1 MNLQLHLAL
10 PLICFPL
17 FASAQ
22 KSANFPSL
30 PSEVLSNYS
39 PKSSE
44 TVTPK
49 VMAEQAAK
57 FLGSLNDELRDQAAL
72 PFDSPEKS
80 QWTNVPPRGPQG
92 GVRLGDLNKSQLKLA
107 SDLLATVLSPQGY
120 SKARNIPLADDRLLR
135 NGERRPGFG
144 AEDYW
149 LAIFGV
155 PSKSEPWG
163 LQFDGHHRAINLAFQ
178 GDGMSLSPTFIGTQP
193 RGFKL
198 NDKTIEPMAG
208 KDAAALNFLRSL
220 SESQQQVAILGSK
233 RGNLVAGAGRD
244 GVVPEP
250 VGVSC
255 RGLNEDQTEAMTK
268 LLKLY
273 VGDLPEP
280 FASRRLNGLTEEVD
294 QMSFAWWGPTTDGGD
309 YSYRLQGPTLIIEF
323 AGQNLGGDP
332 HNHLHSMYRDPTNE
346 YGAKLGH

>member
-30 PSEVLSNYS
+30 ASEVLSNYS

-163 LQFDGHHRAINLAFQ
+163 LQFDGHHLAINLAFQ